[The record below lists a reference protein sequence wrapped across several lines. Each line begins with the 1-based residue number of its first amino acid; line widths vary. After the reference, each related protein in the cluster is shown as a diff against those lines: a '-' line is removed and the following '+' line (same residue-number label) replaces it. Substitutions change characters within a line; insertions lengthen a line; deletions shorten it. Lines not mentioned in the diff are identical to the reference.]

1 MQRVCGPETV
11 RIEAGREANDG
22 QGGISH
28 AGEATNRIP
37 KRRNSVVVRSH
48 SPRRKPYWEG
58 EGSLGSRSPAFS
70 AVRLPLVGSGARV
83 EVSCPKL
90 KFIIDRGRRLIEDA
104 EAQRIA
110 EKDQEIGSQSSPG
123 HGFCGFLCGQGAC
136 LYWVERSVDGD

>member
-104 EAQRIA
+104 EISA
-110 EKDQEIGSQSSPG
+110 EVFGGAASPVP
-123 HGFCGFLCGQGAC
+123 GF
-136 LYWVERSVDGD
+136 VR